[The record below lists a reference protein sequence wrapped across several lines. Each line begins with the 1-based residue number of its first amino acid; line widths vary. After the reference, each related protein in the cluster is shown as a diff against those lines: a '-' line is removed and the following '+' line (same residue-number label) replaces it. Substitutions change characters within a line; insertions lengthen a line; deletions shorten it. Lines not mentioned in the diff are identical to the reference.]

1 MDTMLRD
8 LPEKEQKALI
18 REYLMSG
25 LNVSEKDREILEDAF
40 NKNDSQEEIK
50 ELKKF
55 NEVAGWI
62 ISVIIILV
70 LMGIIKF

>member
-25 LNVSEKDREILEDAF
+25 LNVSEKGREILEDAF

-55 NEVAGWI
+55 REVASWI
-62 ISVIIILV
+62 FTAIFILA
-70 LMGIIKF
+70 LLGIIKF